1 MYIWQVIDGSFVNCN
16 CFYFIFVLFQ
26 DVSVDKGAGSIA
38 LSADERASYIW
49 LEKAEVFISMGLY
62 EPARHF
68 LAEAYRVSVVS

>member
-1 MYIWQVIDGSFVNCN
+1 MEVLSIETAL
-16 CFYFIFVLFQ
+16 YFISVLFQ
-26 DVSVDKGAGSIA
+26 YVSVDKGAGSIA
-38 LSADERASYIW
+38 PSVDEQVLYIW